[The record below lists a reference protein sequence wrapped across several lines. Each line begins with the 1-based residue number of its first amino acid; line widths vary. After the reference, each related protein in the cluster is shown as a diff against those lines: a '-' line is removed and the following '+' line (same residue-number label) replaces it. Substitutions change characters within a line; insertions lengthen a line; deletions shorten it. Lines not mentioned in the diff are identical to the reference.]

1 LFINFTF
8 AKNKFDLNQHLVIP
22 FPNSISVSIK
32 REDLI
37 HPFVSGN
44 KFRKLKYNLLQAKK
58 EKTLTLLTFGG
69 AFSNHIAAVAFA
81 GKENGFRTI
90 GIIRGDE
97 LRDKIAGNPTL
108 EFAQNCGMQL
118 EFVSREEYRRKK
130 EIPFLENIKEKFGD
144 FYLIPEGGTN
154 ELAIKGCQEILT
166 EEDSRYNYVCC
177 AVGTGGT
184 ISGIINSALPHQ
196 KVLGFPA
203 LKGDFLK
210 DEIRIFAQNE
220 MSITG
225 FDASTDE
232 DVRPELLRI
241 GEAIP
246 CSNKKQILDT
256 HENWELITDY
266 HFGGYGKVNQD
277 LIAFINQFYAEN
289 QIPLDPIYTGKMVFG
304 VMDLIQKNYFP
315 PHSKILLIHTGG
327 IQGIQGM
334 NLKLKNKQLPTINI
348 YV

>member
-1 LFINFTF
+1 M
-8 AKNKFDLNQHLVIP
+8 NQQLTIP
-22 FPNSISVSIK
+22 FPNAISVSIK

-58 EKTLTLLTFGG
+58 DNEKTLLTFGG
-69 AFSNHIAAVAFA
+69 AYSNHIAAVAFA
-81 GKENGFRTI
+81 GKEQGFKTI

-97 LRDKIAGNPTL
+97 LRDKISENPTL
-108 EFAQNCGMQL
+108 RFAESCGMQF
-118 EFVSREEYRRKK
+118 EFVSRESYRSKT
-130 EIPFLENIKEKFGD
+130 ESSFLENLKEKFGS

-154 ELAIKGCQEILT
+154 DLAIKGCQEILT
-166 EEDSRYNYVCC
+166 EEDAQFDFVCC

-210 DEIRIFAQNE
+210 DEIRIFVQN
-220 MSITG
+220 
-225 FDASTDE
+225 
-232 DVRPELLRI
+232 
-241 GEAIP
+241 
-246 CSNKKQILDT
+246 Q
-256 HENWELITDY
+256 NWELITDY

-277 LIAFINQFYAEN
+277 LITFINHFYVTN

-315 PHSKILLIHTGG
+315 PQSKILLIHTGG
-327 IQGIQGM
+327 IQGVQGM
-334 NLKLKNKQLPTINI
+334 NLKLKNKQLPTIDI
-348 YV
+348 HV